1 VSAINASRNRIWVA
15 RFIAVAADAMQLGF
29 FPLFAEGFASPLQI
43 GTDILVAGLMIALV
57 GWHIAFIPSF
67 LLEALPLLDLAPTW
81 TIAVLIV
88 TRKRDQPQPPI
99 IDVTEK
105 PRFDKNL

>member
-1 VSAINASRNRIWVA
+1 MRATPSRNRIWLA

-29 FPLFAEGFASPLQI
+29 FPMFAEGFASPLQI
-43 GTDILVAGLMIALV
+43 GTDILIAALMIFLV

-67 LLEALPLLDLAPTW
+67 LLETLPFIDLAPTW
-81 TIAVLIV
+81 TIAVLIA
-88 TRKRDQPQPPI
+88 TRTRDQPQPPV

-105 PRFDKNL
+105 SRTDKNP